1 MSLIQTEEEAKK
13 LAHKIASDI
22 VFYNSDKVIE
32 GIINDNIFDLLSR
45 EIEEGRDIFLSQV
58 SADIPGIESLFDRVF
73 IDIILEEGKNI
84 KSRIWK

>member
-1 MSLIQTEEEAKK
+1 MSIIQTENEAKK
-13 LAHKIASDI
+13 LAHKIVSDI
-22 VFYNSDKVIE
+22 VLYNADKIIE
-32 GIINDNIFDLLSR
+32 GIMNDNIFDLLSK

-58 SADIPGIESLFDRVF
+58 SANIPGIEIMFDRVF